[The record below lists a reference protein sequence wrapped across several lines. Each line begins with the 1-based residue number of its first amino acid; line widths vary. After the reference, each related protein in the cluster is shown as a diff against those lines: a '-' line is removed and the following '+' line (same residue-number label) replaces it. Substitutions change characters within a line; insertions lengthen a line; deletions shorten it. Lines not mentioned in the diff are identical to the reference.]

1 MTHLTPIFKTLSDE
15 TRLRILLLL
24 YYEALCVCEIS
35 GILEASQP
43 KISKNLA
50 KLRDLNLVQ
59 DVRRDKF
66 VYYSLKSDNK
76 ILMMILKD
84 IAANL
89 DTHPQLAKDKERLTI
104 KDTFLNVCQIINEGE
119 LK

>member
-1 MTHLTPIFKTLSDE
+1 MTQLTQIFKTLSDE

-24 YYEALCVCEIS
+24 SYEELCVCEIS

-59 DVRRDKF
+59 DERRDKF
-66 VYYSLKSDNK
+66 VYYSLKSEHQELQT
-76 ILMMILKD
+76 ILRD
-84 IAANL
+84 ITSNL
-89 DTHPQLAKDKERLTI
+89 VAHPQLMADKERLI
-104 KDTFLNVCQIINEGE
+104 MKDKFSNICQIVSEGE